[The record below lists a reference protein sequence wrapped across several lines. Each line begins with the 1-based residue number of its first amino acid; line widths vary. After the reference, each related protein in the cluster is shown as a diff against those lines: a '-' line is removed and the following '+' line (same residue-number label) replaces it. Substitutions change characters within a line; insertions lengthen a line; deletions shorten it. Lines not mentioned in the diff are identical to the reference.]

1 MNRRQFLTSAGWA
14 TLAVGTPA
22 GYLLFQRQRLRAAAR
37 ERLLAEALP
46 PLDELSGGHLAT
58 MPGRA
63 RAEIRRFFHGKCLN
77 VESFVTHICSNS
89 FVEQVGRCR
98 TSQEREDCFLAAF
111 CSRVATE
118 AEITNHVETIAGE
131 MGAELNAAWRHYCEQ
146 LSDSWRPRLASLGA
160 APLSSDQLLDATGAF
175 IRAEIR
181 AAVQTASANRLPA
194 LGETIENI
202 GKTSLLLVP
211 LAFCGEAGLL
221 VGIPL
226 FVANGIRSLWNYIW
240 SRWHDRRGEFQAA
253 LSGRLA
259 LLGNRVGDGFQTEV
273 RLRLN
278 DLYTWRTSA
287 IRNQA
292 EKIVEGR
299 IGLFESL

>member
-1 MNRRQFLTSAGWA
+1 MDRRQFLTSAGWA

-22 GYLLFQRQRLRAAAR
+22 GYLLFQRQRLRAATR

-46 PLDELSGGHLAT
+46 PLDELSSGHLARL
-58 MPGRA
+58 PQRA
-63 RAEIRRFFHGKCLN
+63 REEIRRFFHGKCLN
-77 VESFVTHICSNS
+77 VESFVSHICSNP

-98 TSQEREDCFLAAF
+98 TSEEREECFLAAF

-131 MGAELNAAWRHYCEQ
+131 MGADLNAGWRHYCEQ
-146 LSDSWRPRLASLGA
+146 LSDSWRPQLAGLGA
-160 APLSSDQLLDATGAF
+160 APLSSDQLLDTTGAS
-175 IRAEIR
+175 IRSEIR
-181 AAVQTASANRLPA
+181 AAVQTATANRLPA
-194 LGETIENI
+194 LGETMEDI
-202 GKTSLLLVP
+202 GKSALLLAP
-211 LAFCGEAGLL
+211 LAFCGEAGLV

-226 FVANGIRSLWNYIW
+226 FVANGIRSVWNYIW
-240 SRWHDRRGEFQAA
+240 SRWQDRRGEFQAA

-259 LLGNRVGDGFQTEV
+259 LLGNRVGDGFQAEV

-287 IRNQA
+287 VRNQA
-292 EKIVEGR
+292 EKIVEDR
-299 IGLFESL
+299 IGFFESL